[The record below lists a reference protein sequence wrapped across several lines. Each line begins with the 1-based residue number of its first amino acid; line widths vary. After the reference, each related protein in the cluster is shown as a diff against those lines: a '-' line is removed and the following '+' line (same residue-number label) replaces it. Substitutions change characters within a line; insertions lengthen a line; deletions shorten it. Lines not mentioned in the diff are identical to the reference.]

1 MTIDEIHVGSV
12 ISGPLL
18 PEPVE
23 VLAVVAL
30 GDSIKLIGKGC
41 KSGLVRDPV
50 LTPAQ
55 LAQLRCSPA
64 HECFDGDPALF
75 RLGIE
80 AYRLGLAYEYDPFFS
95 LSIARVDPLPHQLEA
110 VYDYFLKLPRI
121 RFLLADDP
129 GAGKTIMAG
138 LLLKELK
145 ARGLVGALWSSLRR
159 TSRFSGSAS

>member
-41 KSGLVRDPV
+41 KTGLVRDPV

-55 LAQLRCSPA
+55 LSQLRCSPV
-64 HECFDGDPALF
+64 HESFD
-75 RLGIE
+75 
-80 AYRLGLAYEYDPFFS
+80 
-95 LSIARVDPLPHQLEA
+95 
-110 VYDYFLKLPRI
+110 VY
-121 RFLLADDP
+121 
-129 GAGKTIMAG
+129 
-138 LLLKELK
+138 
-145 ARGLVGALWSSLRR
+145 LRR
-159 TSRFSGSAS
+159 TKEALVSFPDPETGEVKKLFT

>member
-30 GDSIKLIGKGC
+30 GDSVKLIGKGC
-41 KSGLVRDPV
+41 KTGLVRDPV

-55 LAQLRCSPA
+55 LSQLRCSPV
-64 HECFDGDPALF
+64 HESFDGNPALF

-80 AYRLGLAYEYDPFFS
+80 AHHLGLAYEYNPFFS

-110 VYDYFLKLPRI
+110 VYDYFVEASA
-121 RFLLADDP
+121 LAVATERGLDPAAFKACSAGLRCP
-129 GAGKTIMAG
+129 GAEVRA
-138 LLLKELK
+138 
-145 ARGLVGALWSSLRR
+145 
-159 TSRFSGSAS
+159 